1 MPIGFILRSLSCQLL
16 LVACALAEST
26 VVLDN
31 DQVHVIVAKEEPL
44 IRTPLHEHK
53 FNRALIYLQAG
64 SQEILDS
71 KSVPHT
77 INFTA
82 GQTGFARGGSRHM
95 SRIVSMSPVNIVEI
109 EIKKAGDQEIPA
121 SPLDPVKVD
130 PKHYVVEFE
139 NPQVRLLRVKIG
151 PHEST
156 PLHKHSVNRVVTY
169 LTDQD
174 FKVTSE
180 DGKVERVKH
189 KAGDVAFSGPATHK
203 EENMSGSPFEV
214 VVTELKN

>member
-1 MPIGFILRSLSCQLL
+1 
-16 LVACALAEST
+16 
-26 VVLDN
+26 
-31 DQVHVIVAKEEPL
+31 
-44 IRTPLHEHK
+44 
-53 FNRALIYLQAG
+53 
-64 SQEILDS
+64 
-71 KSVPHT
+71 
-77 INFTA
+77 

-109 EIKKAGDQEIPA
+109 EIKKAGDQEIPV
-121 SPLDPVKVD
+121 SPLDPAKVD

-180 DGKVERVKH
+180 DGKVERV
-189 KAGDVAFSGPATHK
+189 T
-203 EENMSGSPFEV
+203 
-214 VVTELKN
+214 